1 MNDRKVPQAMH
12 PRMVRCIRCG
22 AESAYQG
29 PFKGCLV
36 CRANGEPCNVQVAYD
51 DDELLPALRRVAGHA
66 DRLRDM
72 WHYREVLP
80 VDEDRI
86 VTLGEGGT
94 PLLAAPRLGAK
105 LGIPRLHLKDE
116 SRNPTGSFKDRL
128 AAAAVSAAGQLGYRV
143 IVGSS
148 SGNAGAAVAALSAR
162 AGLPCVMFTTQQF
175 PLAMRTQMAIYGTY
189 LLAAP
194 SVADR
199 WSLMETGVDELGWFP
214 VTVFGYPFFGSNC
227 YGIEGYK
234 TIGYEIIDQLGTAP
248 DHIVFPVGAGD
259 AFCGAY
265 KAIAEYQRAGVVDRM
280 PVMHAAEVYG
290 PLEQALARKADTV
303 EPVAAPEPTVA
314 VSVGS
319 TLSTFQALDVLRR
332 TGGAARSASNE
343 EMLRAQRDLGA
354 LEGIWVETS
363 SALSIAAL
371 PRLVA
376 DGAIDPDSVVVAVLT
391 SHGLKDPETT
401 AAGLP
406 PIPDC
411 SARFESA
418 LATLADTYGFT
429 AADHA
434 VPA

>member
-1 MNDRKVPQAMH
+1 MR
-12 PRMVRCIRCG
+12 PRAIRCIRCG
-22 AESAYQG
+22 TEGEPTG
-29 PFKGCLV
+29 PFNGCPV
-36 CRANGEPCNVQVAYD
+36 CRAAGKPTNVQVVYD
-51 DDELLPALRRVAGHA
+51 DAELVPALRRVAGQGA
-66 DRLRDM
+66 TLRDM

-80 VDEDRI
+80 VDDRSI
-86 VTLGEGGT
+86 VSLGEGAT
-94 PLLAAPRLGAK
+94 PLLTAPRLGAK

-128 AAAAVSAAGQLGYRV
+128 AAAAVSAARQLGRRV

-148 SGNAGAAVAALSAR
+148 SGNAGAAVAAMSAR
-162 AGLPCVMFTTQQF
+162 AGLPCVMFTTRKF
-175 PLAMRTQMAIYGTY
+175 PLAMKTQMAVYGTY

-194 SVADR
+194 TMQDR

-214 VTVFGYPFFGSNC
+214 VTVYGYPFFGSNC

-234 TIGYEIIDQLGTAP
+234 TIGYEIIDQLDGVP

-259 AFCGAY
+259 AFSGAY
-265 KAIAEYQRAGVVDRM
+265 KAIAEYRRAGVIDHL

-290 PLEQALARKADTV
+290 PLEQALGRGADVV
-303 EPVAAPEPTVA
+303 EPVEAPQPTVA

-319 TLSTFQALDVLRR
+319 TLSTYQALDVLRR
-332 TGGAARSASNE
+332 TGGAARSASND

-363 SALSIAAL
+363 SALSVAAL

-376 DGAIDPDSVVVAVLT
+376 DGAVDPDSVVVAVLT
-391 SHGLKDPETT
+391 SDGLKDPETT
-401 AAGLP
+401 AAALP
-406 PIPDC
+406 PIPDS
-411 SARFESA
+411 SAEFDSA
-418 LATLADTYGFT
+418 LGTLADSYGFR
-429 AADHA
+429 ARDFA